1 MQRNDHH
8 WPLAL
13 TSLCHI
19 VSLDSLVT
27 SCPHPAS
34 PLHAPAW
41 PDWPPKPP
49 RRLWGSV
56 YLPLWAYWTCILYIC
71 YVQSY
76 MNIECLYFSTLHS
89 FLFFTTCFSFS
100 YLFIFFF
107 MHYWWGCK
115 AKLIWCLL
123 LCLLLLVFL
132 MFNCYPPYFRE
143 FLFLLKW

>member
-1 MQRNDHH
+1 MTEGRAARDGSDMHACPRCSRCRPTRSFNENLNKKDLQDVMCTYCTT
-8 WPLAL
+8 LYLIL
-13 TSLCHI
+13 TE
-19 VSLDSLVT
+19 
-27 SCPHPAS
+27 
-34 PLHAPAW
+34 
-41 PDWPPKPP
+41 
-49 RRLWGSV
+49 RL
-56 YLPLWAYWTCILYIC
+56 LAYWTCILYIC
-71 YVQSY
+71 YLQSY